1 MLTHVNSRILPEQ
14 RRENPAFQRVS
25 QILKEKK
32 KIKEKIQK
40 ERVKKNKH
48 KTPQSKKIKKK
59 PVRFTALTAKYS
71 AWQLQEKYNSVYL
84 YMLSPLEEESVLQ
97 HLCSLLEA
105 KQ

>member
-14 RRENPAFQRVS
+14 GRENPAFQRVS

-32 KIKEKIQK
+32 KRKEIQK
-40 ERVKKNKH
+40 ERVKKTN